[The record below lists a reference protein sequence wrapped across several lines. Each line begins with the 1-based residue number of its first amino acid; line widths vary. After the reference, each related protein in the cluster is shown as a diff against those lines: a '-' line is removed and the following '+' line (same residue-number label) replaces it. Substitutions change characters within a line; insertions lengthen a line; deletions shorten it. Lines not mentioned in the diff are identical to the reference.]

1 MKAQRVVIR
10 RFVYCILLCSLFSG
24 SALMA
29 QPGLDSVIIETYY
42 ISDAN
47 DSGTSFFPVPA
58 GAVTY
63 RIYVDLA
70 TDWGLQAIY
79 GATNTTTDEVDTFI
93 IRSTHPFFN
102 NEDRGRT
109 FGYLI
114 NTNNIDEHTVSLDSW
129 FTTGRSAS
137 TQAGILKPEDT
148 NGGMPAFPNLNGLLQ
163 NNDPAAGIPI
173 SSSDGNITWSSAI
186 TWTAVGS
193 IPTDLLIF
201 DDLNLA
207 GNQLLVSD
215 GALTS
220 FATPLQ
226 GPNATN
232 KLLIGQFTTA
242 GEFSGQLNLQ
252 LKNNITGETQQWVA
266 ETPGVGQYTSPSLTW
281 RPDHPPVVEITT
293 PADHA
298 YYLSGDTLDIN
309 AIASD
314 MDSAIVQ
321 VEFFFDGSFIGSD
334 FSAPY
339 NFSFSAFK
347 SGTLTAIATGD
358 VGVQTTSAPVHIIVN
373 PYIVQDVEQFC
384 NQENVFIPV
393 TVIGAGID
401 DVTGIDFE
409 LSFDV
414 DRIVPTGVLIKRN
427 DILGQSLFNTDY
439 SVDLFNEKMLISVFL
454 DSQAPLGTTFSGSGE
469 LLWIEFEKRPSFGS
483 VDSTV
488 IAMLSVTETNA
499 GGGVE
504 VIDSIPYSVFATK
517 RNTLFE
523 GSLAFWADLSPVQFD
538 TSHVNDFLNTTI
550 TPANQSCVNLPGDTL
565 HPDLGG
571 AFMHDL
577 DQGDYL
583 IVERDIAGTTD
594 VQPVINSFDAFL
606 VRKLLLEDPG
616 FMPDVYQLMA
626 MDVNMDGV
634 ISAGDVS
641 QINQRS
647 LLVLDEFRQ
656 EWNYTVDGMHTPDY
670 KRSRDWVFV
679 DHKAASLDPAY
690 TRSSTY
696 PHDNGVGYSR
706 HRVPRA
712 PCSIWTEVDTRP
724 EACPDA
730 GIATYIG
737 ILLGDVNGNYKFIPN
752 DGVLK

>member
-1 MKAQRVVIR
+1 MRVVCCTL
-10 RFVYCILLCSLFSG
+10 FYILFFG
-24 SALMA
+24 GALVA

-42 ISDAN
+42 ISDSN
-47 DSGTSFFPVPA
+47 DAGTSFFPIPT
-58 GAVTY
+58 GAMTY
-63 RIYVDLA
+63 RIYVDMA
-70 TDWGLQAIY
+70 PDWGLQAIY
-79 GATNTTTDEVDTFI
+79 GATNSSTAEVDTFI
-93 IRSTHPFFN
+93 IRSTQPFFN

-137 TQAGILKPEDT
+137 TQAGVLKPEDT
-148 NGGMPAFPNLNGLLQ
+148 NGGIPAFPNLNGLLQ

-173 SSSDGNITWSSAI
+173 SGSDGNITWASTT

-207 GNQLLVSD
+207 GSQLLVSD

-220 FATPLQ
+220 FAMPLQ

-252 LKNNITGETQQWVA
+252 LKNNVTGETQQWVA

-281 RPDHPPVVEITT
+281 RPDHPPVVEITA
-293 PADHA
+293 PANNA
-298 YYLSGDTLDIN
+298 YYLSGETVVID
-309 AIASD
+309 AMASD
-314 MDSAIVQ
+314 LDSAIAQ
-321 VEFFFDGSFIGSD
+321 VEFYFDGIFIGSD

-339 NFSFSAFK
+339 NFHFTATQ
-347 SGTLTAIATGD
+347 SGMITAIATGD

-384 NQENVFIPV
+384 NEETVCMPIA
-393 TVIGAGID
+393 VIGEGIEA
-401 DVTGIDFE
+401 VTGFDME

-414 DRIVPTGVLIKRN
+414 SKLVPSGIILKRG
-427 DILGQSLFNTDY
+427 DLLDPSLFNTDY
-439 SVDLFNEKMLISVFL
+439 SIDLVDQKMLISVYL
-454 DSQAPLGTTFSGSGE
+454 TSTAPIGTAFSGTGDILCIS
-469 LLWIEFEKRPSFGS
+469 FTKRPAFSPE
-483 VDSTV
+483 DSTV
-488 IAMLSVTETNA
+488 ISLLSLTESYA

-504 VIDSIPYSVFATK
+504 VFDSIPSGMFSTK
-517 RNTLFE
+517 RNTTFS
-523 GSLAFWADLSPVQFD
+523 GSLSFWADNSPMQFD
-538 TSHVNDFLNTTI
+538 TNSIADYLITSIYGSND
-550 TPANQSCVNLPGDTL
+550 SCGIHTGDSIQ
-565 HPDLGG
+565 PDLGG
-571 AFMHDL
+571 AFSYNL
-577 DQGDYL
+577 DQGDYVV
-583 IVERDIAGTTD
+583 IQRDIAATTD
-594 VQPVINSFDAFL
+594 VQSVINSLDAFL
-606 VRKLLLEDPG
+606 VRKVLMDDPL
-616 FMPDVYQLMA
+616 FLPDVYQMMA

-647 LLVLDEFRQ
+647 LMILDEFRQ
-656 EWNYTVDGMHTPDY
+656 EWNYNVDGTPKPDY
-670 KRSRDWVFV
+670 RISNDWLFI
-679 DHKAASLDPAY
+679 DHKSVLFDPAY
-690 TRSSTY
+690 DRSSTY
-696 PHDNGVGYSR
+696 PRDNGVGYSR

-724 EACPDA
+724 EACPEA

-737 ILLGDVNGNYKFIPN
+737 ILLGDVNGNYRYIDR